1 MIIEKRHEI
10 LMIRIEY
17 NSRQIWKRIVV
28 FQGIPIVAL
37 LYAIGIGSGTLNVRS
52 LQGLQIALG
61 IGVIMYVL
69 MMAMLLKALLAPLLF
84 AVDDDRQLTWNPY
97 FTAVKRQLPRGTKIE
112 VSHQQLRIT
121 PPVPGL
127 PATRTDGEAT
137 LFSLPQGLNEVQTQS
152 LVLGGEHS

>member
-1 MIIEKRHEI
+1 
-10 LMIRIEY
+10 
-17 NSRQIWKRIVV
+17 
-28 FQGIPIVAL
+28 
-37 LYAIGIGSGTLNVRS
+37 
-52 LQGLQIALG
+52 
-61 IGVIMYVL
+61 MYVL

-84 AVDDDRQLTWNPY
+84 AVDEDRQLIWNPY

-127 PATRTDGEAT
+127 PATRTDGDAT

-152 LVLGGEHS
+152 LVLGGENS